1 VLGDRIAAGARRATD
16 GQDGGTGSPA
26 DADARTDTGSPA
38 DADALT
44 DTGGPA
50 DARTDTGSPADADA
64 RTGTGSPADADART
78 DTGDPIDA
86 IDARARELLDELT
99 LHEKLHLLSG
109 DAPPIGGLIG
119 LVRHYNE
126 EPYVAGAVPRLGI
139 GGIRF
144 SDGPR
149 GVVMGHATAF
159 PVPMARGASF
169 DPELEQRI
177 GDAIGIECR
186 ALGANL
192 FAGVC
197 VNLLRHPAW
206 GRAQETYG
214 EDSHVLG
221 EMGAALVRGVECHVM
236 ACVKHFAC
244 NSIEDN
250 RFRVDV
256 RIDEDD
262 LRDIYLPHFRRVVDE
277 GVAAV
282 MTAYNR
288 VNGSYCGHHRHLITE
303 ILKGEWGFDGLVMS
317 DFVLGVRSAD
327 AVNAG
332 LDLEMPFRLRF
343 RRLARLARS
352 GWVPPG
358 RIDDAALRI
367 LRQQLRFGRGNGRQ
381 DDRFREENAYGTDQ
395 VASVRHR
402 TLAREAAE
410 RSIVLLRNRV
420 LRRIDE
426 AERMGDGAGPT
437 DENPGGP
444 ANANGDAPAGGEWRR
459 VLPLDPGSVE
469 SLAVFGQLAALPVTG
484 DRGSSHVRAPS
495 VATVLDGLQAVGE
508 RHVIDVRY
516 QRGNDLS
523 AAGFTASRA
532 DAAVVVAG
540 YTHRDEGENVL
551 GHVPRAHG
559 RSGRGGDRKELTL
572 RPEDERLIRTV
583 AAANRRTIVVLI
595 GGSAIVTEAWREQA
609 GAILMAWYPGM
620 EGGHAVA
627 RVLFG
632 EVNPGGRLPCTWPRS
647 AEQLPPFDPG
657 ATTVRYGPLHGYR
670 LMQATERAPAF
681 PFGFGLSYATFKHGR
696 LTGRRTW
703 DGTITVTVPV
713 TNTGTCAGD
722 EVVQLYLDEALGSDP
737 RPLRALRG
745 FRRVTVA
752 PGATVNVTLVV
763 PPDAADRAQASNG
776 GVLVVHVGRSA
787 DPRDQRAIEV

>member
-1 VLGDRIAAGARRATD
+1 VLGDGTAAEARQTSDAGPGPPATVD
-16 GQDGGTGSPA
+16 V
-26 DADARTDTGSPA
+26 
-38 DADALT
+38 
-44 DTGGPA
+44 GPEA
-50 DARTDTGSPADADA
+50 
-64 RTGTGSPADADART
+64 TGTAD
-78 DTGDPIDA
+78 P

-99 LHEKLHLLSG
+99 LHEKLHMLSG
-109 DAPPIGGLIG
+109 DTPPVSGLIG

-159 PVPMARGASF
+159 PVPMARGATF
-169 DPELEQRI
+169 DTELERRV

-214 EDSHVLG
+214 EDSHLLG
-221 EMGAALVRGVECHVM
+221 EMGAALVRGVQRHVM

-244 NSIEDN
+244 NSIEDS

-262 LRDIYLPHFRRVVDE
+262 LRDIYLPHFRRVVDQ

-288 VNGSYCGHHRHLITE
+288 VNGTHCGHHHHLITE
-303 ILKGEWGFDGLVMS
+303 VLKGEWGFDGFVMS
-317 DFVLGVRSAD
+317 DFVFGVRSAD

-352 GWVPPG
+352 GWVPPE

-367 LRQQLRFGRGNGRQ
+367 LRQQLRFEGKDGT
-381 DDRFREENAYGTDQ
+381 YGTEH
-395 VASVRHR
+395 VASVKHR
-402 TLAREAAE
+402 MLAREVAE

-420 LRRIDE
+420 LGRIDE
-426 AERMGDGAGPT
+426 AEDMGDGAGPT
-437 DENPGGP
+437 DEDIPGAAG
-444 ANANGDAPAGGEWRR
+444 ATNGDAPAGGEWRR
-459 VLPLDPGSVE
+459 VLPLDPASVE
-469 SLAVFGQLAALPVTG
+469 SLAVFGRLAALAVTG

-495 VATVLDGLQAVGE
+495 VATVLEGLQVVGE

-516 QRGNDLS
+516 QRGEDLG
-523 AAGFTASRA
+523 AAGFSASRA

-551 GHVPRAHG
+551 R
-559 RSGRGGDRKELTL
+559 RGGDRKQLTL
-572 RPEDERLIRTV
+572 RPEDEQLIRTV

-595 GGSAIVTEAWREQA
+595 GGSAIVTDAWREQV

-632 EVNPGGRLPCTWPRS
+632 EVNPGGRLPSTWPRS
-647 AEQLPPFDPG
+647 AEQLLPFDPS
-657 ATTVRYGPLHGYR
+657 AASVRYGPLHGYR
-670 LMQATERAPAF
+670 LMQATERSPAF
-681 PFGFGLSYATFKHGR
+681 PFGFGLSYTTFAHGR

-703 DGTITVTVPV
+703 DGSITVTVPV
-713 TNTGTCAGD
+713 TNTGTHVGD
-722 EVVQLYLDEALGSDP
+722 EVVQLYLDEPLGSDP

-745 FRRVTVA
+745 FRRVTVP
-752 PGATVNVTLVV
+752 PGTTVNITLPV
-763 PPDAADRAQASNG
+763 PPDAADRAQAANG
-776 GVLVVHVGRSA
+776 GVLVAHVGRSA
-787 DPRDQRAIEV
+787 DPRDQRAVEL

>member
-1 VLGDRIAAGARRATD
+1 VPGDGIATGARRTD
-16 GQDGGTGSPA
+16 DRADDRADAAADIPA
-26 DADARTDTGSPA
+26 DAYR
-38 DADALT
+38 
-44 DTGGPA
+44 
-50 DARTDTGSPADADA
+50 
-64 RTGTGSPADADART
+64 
-78 DTGDPIDA
+78 

-109 DAPPIGGLIG
+109 DTPPFSGLIG
-119 LVRHYNE
+119 LIRHYNE

-149 GVVMGHATAF
+149 GVVVGNATAF

-169 DPELEQRI
+169 DTDLEQRI
-177 GDAIGIECR
+177 GNAIGVECR

-214 EDSHVLG
+214 EDSHLLG
-221 EMGAALVRGVECHVM
+221 EMGAALVRGVQRHVM

-244 NSIEDN
+244 NSIEDS

-256 RIDEDD
+256 RVDDDD

-288 VNGSYCGHHRHLITE
+288 INGSYCGHHHHLITE
-303 ILKGEWGFDGLVMS
+303 VLKGEWGFDGFVMS

-343 RRLARLARS
+343 RRLARLTRS
-352 GWVPPG
+352 GWVPPE
-358 RIDDAALRI
+358 RVDDAALRI
-367 LRQQLRFGRGNGRQ
+367 LRQQLRFG
-381 DDRFREENAYGTDQ
+381 DDEDRYTLEH
-395 VASVRHR
+395 VASAEHR
-402 TLAREAAE
+402 ALAREVAE

-420 LRRIDE
+420 LGRIDE
-426 AERMGDGAGPT
+426 AEDMGSGAGPT
-437 DENPGGP
+437 DEDPGGP
-444 ANANGDAPAGGEWRR
+444 ATATNGDTPAGGEWRR
-459 VLPLDPGSVE
+459 VLPLDPDSVE
-469 SLAVFGQLAALPVTG
+469 SLAVFGRLAALPVTG

-495 VATVLDGLQAVGE
+495 VATLLDGLHAVGE

-516 QRGNDLS
+516 QRGEDLGT
-523 AAGFTASRA
+523 AGFAASRV
-532 DAAVVVAG
+532 DAAVVIVG

-551 GHVPRAHG
+551 R
-559 RSGRGGDRKELTL
+559 RGGDRKQLTL
-572 RPEDERLIRTV
+572 RPEDERLIRSV
-583 AAANRRTIVVLI
+583 AATNRRTIVVLI
-595 GGSAIVTEAWREQA
+595 GGSAIVTDAWREQV
-609 GAILMAWYPGM
+609 GAVLMAWYPGM

-632 EVNPGGRLPCTWPRS
+632 EVNPGGRLPSTWPRS

-657 ATTVRYGPLHGYR
+657 ATSVRYGALHGYR
-670 LMQATERAPAF
+670 LMQATERSPAF
-681 PFGFGLSYATFKHGR
+681 PFGFGLSYTTFEHGR
-696 LTGRRTW
+696 LTGRRSW

-713 TNTGTCAGD
+713 TNTGTRVGD
-722 EVVQLYLDEALGSDP
+722 DVVQMYLDEPLGSDP

-752 PGATVNVTLVV
+752 PGATINVTLAV
-763 PPDAADRAQASNG
+763 PPDAADRAQAANG
-776 GVLVVHVGRSA
+776 GALVVHIGRSA
-787 DPRDQRAIEV
+787 DPRDQRAIEI

>member
-1 VLGDRIAAGARRATD
+1 VLGDGIAAGAHRT
-16 GQDGGTGSPA
+16 
-26 DADARTDTGSPA
+26 ADARSGGAPGGTADPRPARA
-38 DADALT
+38 DAA
-44 DTGGPA
+44 
-50 DARTDTGSPADADA
+50 
-64 RTGTGSPADADART
+64 
-78 DTGDPIDA
+78 DPIDSV
-86 IDARARELLDELT
+86 DARARELLDELT

-109 DAPPIGGLIG
+109 DAPPVSGLIG

-169 DPELEQRI
+169 DTELEQRV
-177 GDAIGIECR
+177 GDAVGIECR

-192 FAGVC
+192 YAGVC

-214 EDSHVLG
+214 EDSHLLG
-221 EMGAALVRGVECHVM
+221 EMGAALVSGVQRHVM

-244 NSIEDN
+244 NSIEDS

-256 RIDEDD
+256 RIDDDD

-288 VNGSYCGHHRHLITE
+288 VNGTHCGHHHHLITE
-303 ILKGEWGFDGLVMS
+303 VLKGDWGFDGFVMS
-317 DFVLGVRSAD
+317 DFVFGVRSAD

-367 LRQQLRFGRGNGRQ
+367 LRQQLRFGGLDGT
-381 DDRFREENAYGTDQ
+381 YGPEH

-402 TLAREAAE
+402 MLAREVAE
-410 RSIVLLRNRV
+410 RSIVLLRNRA
-420 LRRIDE
+420 LGRIDQ
-426 AERMGDGAGPT
+426 AEDLGDGAGPP
-437 DENPGGP
+437 DDDRGP
-444 ANANGDAPAGGEWRR
+444 ATANATNGDAPAGGEWRR
-459 VLPLDPGSVE
+459 VLPLDPQSVE
-469 SLAVFGQLAALPVTG
+469 SLAVFGRLAALAVTG

-495 VATVLDGLQAVGE
+495 VATVLDGLHAVGE

-516 QRGNDLS
+516 QPGGDLG

-540 YTHRDEGENVL
+540 YTHRDEGEKVL
-551 GHVPRAHG
+551 R
-559 RSGRGGDRKELTL
+559 RGGDRKQLTL
-572 RPEDERLIRTV
+572 HPEDERLIRTV
-583 AAANRRTIVVLI
+583 GAANRRTIVVLV
-595 GGSAIVTEAWREQA
+595 GGSAIVTDAWREQV

-632 EVNPGGRLPCTWPRS
+632 DVNPGGRLPCTWPRS

-657 ATTVRYGPLHGYR
+657 ATSVRYGPLHGYR
-670 LMQATERAPAF
+670 LMQATERSPAF
-681 PFGFGLSYATFKHGR
+681 PFGFGLSYTTFAHGR
-696 LTGRRTW
+696 PTGRRSW
-703 DGTITVTVPV
+703 DGTIAVTVPV
-713 TNTGTCAGD
+713 TNTGTRSGD
-722 EVVQLYLDEALGSDP
+722 EVVQLYLDEPLGSDP
-737 RPLRALRG
+737 RPFRALRG
-745 FRRVTVA
+745 FRRVTVP
-752 PGATVNVTLVV
+752 PGATVNVALPV
-763 PPDAADRAQASNG
+763 PPDAADRAQAANDG
-776 GVLVVHVGRSA
+776 MLVVHVGRSA
-787 DPRDQRAIEV
+787 DPRDQRAVEI

>member
-1 VLGDRIAAGARRATD
+1 VLGDGIAAGTRRT
-16 GQDGGTGSPA
+16 
-26 DADARTDTGSPA
+26 ADARADGAATGPAETDTT
-38 DADALT
+38 DADV
-44 DTGGPA
+44 
-50 DARTDTGSPADADA
+50 S
-64 RTGTGSPADADART
+64 
-78 DTGDPIDA
+78 DPIDT
-86 IDARARELLDELT
+86 RARELLDELT

-109 DAPPIGGLIG
+109 DAPPVRGLIG

-139 GGIRF
+139 VGIRF

-169 DPELEQRI
+169 DTELEQRV
-177 GDAIGIECR
+177 GDAIGVECR

-214 EDSHVLG
+214 EDSHLLG
-221 EMGAALVRGVECHVM
+221 EMGAAMVRGVQRHVM

-244 NSIEDN
+244 NSIEDS

-256 RIDEDD
+256 RVDEDD
-262 LRDIYLPHFRRVVDE
+262 LRDIYLPHFKRVIDE

-288 VNGSYCGHHRHLITE
+288 VNGTYCGHHHQLITE
-303 ILKGEWGFDGLVMS
+303 VLKGDWGFDGFVMS

-332 LDLEMPFRLRF
+332 LDLEMPFCLRF

-358 RIDDAALRI
+358 RIDDGALRI
-367 LRQQLRFGRGNGRQ
+367 LRQQLRFTDKEGT
-381 DDRFREENAYGTDQ
+381 YGVER

-402 TLAREAAE
+402 VLAREVAE
-410 RSIVLLRNRV
+410 RSIVLLRNRA
-420 LRRIDE
+420 LGRIDE
-426 AERMGDGAGPT
+426 AEDMGDGAGPT
-437 DENPGGP
+437 DEETAGP
-444 ANANGDAPAGGEWRR
+444 AGATNGDAPAGGEWRR

-469 SLAVFGQLAALPVTG
+469 SLAVFGRLASLPATG

-495 VATVLDGLQAVGE
+495 VATVLDGLHAVGE
-508 RHVIDVRY
+508 RHVIDIRY
-516 QRGNDLS
+516 QRSEDLS
-523 AAGFTASRA
+523 AAGFSASRA

-551 GHVPRAHG
+551 R
-559 RSGRGGDRKELTL
+559 RGGDRKELTL
-572 RPEDERLIRTV
+572 RPQDERLIRTV
-583 AAANRRTIVVLI
+583 AAANRRTIVVLT
-595 GGSAIVTEAWREQA
+595 GGSAIVTDAWRDQV
-609 GAILMAWYPGM
+609 GAIVMAWYPGM
-620 EGGHAVA
+620 EGGHAVV

-657 ATTVRYGPLHGYR
+657 ASTVRYGPLHGYR
-670 LMQATERAPAF
+670 LMQATERSPAF
-681 PFGFGLSYATFKHGR
+681 PFGFGLSYTTFRHGR
-696 LTGRRTW
+696 LTGRRSW

-722 EVVQLYLDEALGSDP
+722 EVVQLYLDEPLGSDP

-752 PGATVNVTLVV
+752 PGATINVTLPV
-763 PPDAADRAQASNG
+763 PPDAAERAQAANG

-787 DPRDQRAIEV
+787 DTRDQRAVEI

>member
-1 VLGDRIAAGARRATD
+1 
-16 GQDGGTGSPA
+16 
-26 DADARTDTGSPA
+26 
-38 DADALT
+38 
-44 DTGGPA
+44 
-50 DARTDTGSPADADA
+50 
-64 RTGTGSPADADART
+64 
-78 DTGDPIDA
+78 
-86 IDARARELLDELT
+86 
-99 LHEKLHLLSG
+99 
-109 DAPPIGGLIG
+109 
-119 LVRHYNE
+119 
-126 EPYVAGAVPRLGI
+126 
-139 GGIRF
+139 
-144 SDGPR
+144 
-149 GVVMGHATAF
+149 MGHATAF

-169 DPELEQRI
+169 DPDLEQRV

-214 EDSHVLG
+214 EDSHLLG
-221 EMGAALVRGVECHVM
+221 EMGAAMVRGVQRHVM

-244 NSIEDN
+244 NSIEDS

-256 RIDEDD
+256 RVDEDD
-262 LRDIYLPHFRRVVDE
+262 LRDIYPPHFRRLVDE

-282 MTAYNR
+282 MTGYNR
-288 VNGSYCGHHRHLITE
+288 VNGTYCGHHHHLITE
-303 ILKGEWGFDGLVMS
+303 VLKGDWGFDGFVMS

-352 GWVPPG
+352 GWVPPE

-367 LRQQLRFGRGNGRQ
+367 LRQQLRFGAE
-381 DDRFREENAYGTDQ
+381 DEDRYPLEH
-395 VASVRHR
+395 VASAEHR
-402 TLAREAAE
+402 ALAREVAE

-420 LRRIDE
+420 LGRIDE
-426 AERMGDGAGPT
+426 AEDMGSGAGPT
-437 DENPGGP
+437 DEDTGGP
-444 ANANGDAPAGGEWRR
+444 ATNGDSPTGGEWRR
-459 VLPLDPGSVE
+459 VLPLDADSVE
-469 SLAVFGQLAALPVTG
+469 SLGVFGRLAALPATG
-484 DRGSSHVRAPS
+484 DRGSSNVRAPS
-495 VATVLDGLQAVGE
+495 VATLLDGLHVVGE

-516 QRGNDLS
+516 QPGDDLG
-523 AAGFTASRA
+523 AAGFAASRV

-551 GHVPRAHG
+551 R
-559 RSGRGGDRKELTL
+559 RGGDRKQLTL

-595 GGSAIVTEAWREQA
+595 GGSAIVTDAWREQV
-609 GAILMAWYPGM
+609 GAIIVAWYPGM

-632 EVNPGGRLPCTWPRS
+632 DVNPGGRLPCTWPRS

-657 ATTVRYGPLHGYR
+657 AGSACYGPLHGYR
-670 LMQATERAPAF
+670 LMQATERSPAF
-681 PFGFGLSYATFKHGR
+681 PFGFGLSYTTFEHGR
-696 LTGRRTW
+696 LVGRRTW
-703 DGTITVTVPV
+703 DGTIAVTVPV
-713 TNTGTCAGD
+713 TNTGTWVGD
-722 EVVQLYLDEALGSDP
+722 EVVQLYLDERLGSDP

-752 PGATVNVTLVV
+752 PGATINVTLPV
-763 PPDAADRAQASNG
+763 PPDAAVRAQATNG
-776 GVLVVHVGRSA
+776 GALVVHVGRSA
-787 DPRDQRAIEV
+787 DPRDQRSVEI

>member
-1 VLGDRIAAGARRATD
+1 MLGDRIAAGARRATD
-16 GQDGGTGSPA
+16 GHVDGSTGSPA
-26 DADARTDTGSPA
+26 DGAANAAGAATAAG
-38 DADALT
+38 
-44 DTGGPA
+44 
-50 DARTDTGSPADADA
+50 
-64 RTGTGSPADADART
+64 
-78 DTGDPIDA
+78 GDPLSDPSDA
-86 IDARARELLDELT
+86 SDSGDPIDARARELLDELT

-109 DAPPIGGLIG
+109 DAPPISGLIG

-139 GGIRF
+139 AGIRF

-214 EDSHVLG
+214 EDSHLLG
-221 EMGAALVRGVECHVM
+221 EMGAALVRGVQRHVM

-256 RIDEDD
+256 RIDDDD
-262 LRDIYLPHFRRVVDE
+262 LRDIYLPHFRRVVDQ

-303 ILKGEWGFDGLVMS
+303 VLKGDWGFDGFVMS

-327 AVNAG
+327 ALNAG
-332 LDLEMPFRLRF
+332 LDIEMPFRLRF

-352 GWVPPG
+352 GWVPPD

-367 LRQQLRFGRGNGRQ
+367 LRQQLRFDRGNGRQ
-381 DDRFREENAYGTDQ
+381 DDRSRDENACAAEH
-395 VASVRHR
+395 VASVKHR

-420 LRRIDE
+420 LGRIDE
-426 AERMGDGAGPT
+426 AEDMGDGAGPT
-437 DENPGGP
+437 EETDGGP
-444 ANANGDAPAGGEWRR
+444 ATANGDAPAGGEWRR

-469 SLAVFGQLAALPVTG
+469 SLAVFGGLAAQPVTG

-495 VATVLDGLQAVGE
+495 VATVLDGLRAVGD

-516 QRGNDLS
+516 QRGDDLS

-551 GHVPRAHG
+551 G
-559 RSGRGGDRKELTL
+559 RGGDRKELTL
-572 RPEDERLIRTV
+572 RPQDERLIRTV

-595 GGSAIVTEAWREQA
+595 GGSAIVTDAWREQA

-657 ATTVRYGPLHGYR
+657 ATSVRYGPLHGYR

-681 PFGFGLSYATFKHGR
+681 PFGFGLSYTTFGHGR
-696 LTGRRTW
+696 PTGRRTW
-703 DGTITVTVPV
+703 DGTIAVTVPV

-737 RPLRALRG
+737 RPLRTLRG

-763 PPDAADRAQASNG
+763 PPEGADRAQAANG

-787 DPRDQRAIEV
+787 DPRDQRSIEV

>member
-1 VLGDRIAAGARRATD
+1 MPGDGIAAGAPRTGAPDPATE
-16 GQDGGTGSPA
+16 SPA
-26 DADARTDTGSPA
+26 DAAHA
-38 DADALT
+38 A
-44 DTGGPA
+44 
-50 DARTDTGSPADADA
+50 
-64 RTGTGSPADADART
+64 
-78 DTGDPIDA
+78 DPIDA
-86 IDARARELLDELT
+86 RTRELLDELT

-109 DAPPIGGLIG
+109 DTPPVSGLIG

-169 DPELEQRI
+169 DTQLEQRI
-177 GDAIGIECR
+177 GDAIGVECR

-214 EDSHVLG
+214 EDSHLLG
-221 EMGAALVRGVECHVM
+221 EMGAALVRGVQRHVM

-244 NSIEDN
+244 NSIEDI

-256 RIDEDD
+256 RVDEDD

-288 VNGSYCGHHRHLITE
+288 VNGSHCGHHHHLITE
-303 ILKGEWGFDGLVMS
+303 ILKGEWGFDGFVMS

-352 GWVPPG
+352 GWVPPD
-358 RIDDAALRI
+358 RIDDAAFRI
-367 LRQQLRFGRGNGRQ
+367 LRQQLRFGEPEHG
-381 DDRFREENAYGTDQ
+381 YGPEH
-395 VASVRHR
+395 VAGVSHR
-402 TLAREAAE
+402 TLAREVAE

-420 LRRIDE
+420 LGRIDE
-426 AERMGDGAGPT
+426 PEDMGDGAGPT
-437 DENPGGP
+437 DDDNGGP
-444 ANANGDAPAGGEWRR
+444 AGATNGDAPAGGEWRR

-469 SLAVFGQLAALPVTG
+469 SLAVFGPLAALPVTG

-495 VATVLDGLQAVGE
+495 VATVLDGLLTVGE
-508 RHVIDVRY
+508 RYVIDVRH
-516 QRGNDLS
+516 QRGEDLG

-540 YTHRDEGENVL
+540 YTHRDEGEKVL
-551 GHVPRAHG
+551 R
-559 RSGRGGDRKELTL
+559 RGGDRRQLTL

-595 GGSAIVTEAWREQA
+595 GGGAIVTDAWREQV

-632 EVNPGGRLPCTWPRS
+632 EVNPGARLPCTWPRS
-647 AEQLPPFDPG
+647 AEQLPPFGPARAAGG
-657 ATTVRYGPLHGYR
+657 AGSSFATSVRYGPLHGYR
-670 LMQATERAPAF
+670 LMQATERSPAF
-681 PFGFGLSYATFKHGR
+681 PFGFGLSYTTFEHGR
-696 LTGRRTW
+696 LTGRRSW

-713 TNTGTCAGD
+713 TNTGTRVGD
-722 EVVQLYLDEALGSDP
+722 EVVQLYLDEPLGSDP

-745 FRRVTVA
+745 FSRVTVA
-752 PGATVNVTLVV
+752 PGATVNVTLPV
-763 PPDAADRAQASNG
+763 PPDAADRAQSANAG
-776 GVLVVHVGRSA
+776 TLVVHVGRSA
-787 DPRDQRAIEV
+787 DPRDQRAIEI

>member
-1 VLGDRIAAGARRATD
+1 VLGDGTAAETQQTSGARPGRHDTVDTADAGPDAAGT
-16 GQDGGTGSPA
+16 A
-26 DADARTDTGSPA
+26 DPV
-38 DADALT
+38 
-44 DTGGPA
+44 
-50 DARTDTGSPADADA
+50 
-64 RTGTGSPADADART
+64 
-78 DTGDPIDA
+78 
-86 IDARARELLDELT
+86 DARARELLDELT

-109 DAPPIGGLIG
+109 DTPPISGLIG
-119 LVRHYNE
+119 LIRHYNE

-159 PVPMARGASF
+159 PVPIARGATF
-169 DPELEQRI
+169 DTELERRV
-177 GDAIGIECR
+177 GDVIGIECR

-214 EDSHVLG
+214 EDSHLLG
-221 EMGAALVRGVECHVM
+221 EMGAALVRGVQRHVM

-244 NSIEDN
+244 NSIEDS

-262 LRDIYLPHFRRVVDE
+262 LRDMYLPHFRRVVDE

-288 VNGSYCGHHRHLITE
+288 VNGTHCGHHHHLITE
-303 ILKGEWGFDGLVMS
+303 VLKGDWGFDGFVMS
-317 DFVLGVRSAD
+317 DFVFGVRSAD

-343 RRLARLARS
+343 RRLPRLARS
-352 GWVPPG
+352 GWVPPE

-367 LRQQLRFGRGNGRQ
+367 LRQQLRFDGKDGT
-381 DDRFREENAYGTDQ
+381 YGIEH
-395 VASVRHR
+395 VASIKHR
-402 TLAREAAE
+402 MLAREVAE

-420 LRRIDE
+420 LGRIGE
-426 AERMGDGAGPT
+426 AEAMGDGAGPT
-437 DENPGGP
+437 DEDNPGS
-444 ANANGDAPAGGEWRR
+444 AAASNGDAPTGGEWRR
-459 VLPLDPGSVE
+459 VLPLDPTSVE
-469 SLAVFGQLAALPVTG
+469 SLAVFGRLASLPVTG

-508 RHVIDVRY
+508 RHVIDVRH
-516 QRGNDLS
+516 QRGEDLG
-523 AAGFTASRA
+523 AAGFSASRA

-551 GHVPRAHG
+551 R
-559 RSGRGGDRKELTL
+559 RGGDRKQLTL
-572 RPEDERLIRTV
+572 RPEDERLIQTV

-595 GGSAIVTEAWREQA
+595 GGSAIVTDAWREQV
-609 GAILMAWYPGM
+609 GAIVMAWYPGM

-632 EVNPGGRLPCTWPRS
+632 DVNPGGRLPSTWPRS
-647 AEQLPPFDPG
+647 AEQLPPFDPARAAGG
-657 ATTVRYGPLHGYR
+657 AGNSFAASVRYGPLHGYR
-670 LMQATERAPAF
+670 LMQATERSPAF
-681 PFGFGLSYATFKHGR
+681 PFGFGLSYTTFAHGR
-696 LTGRRTW
+696 LIGRRTW
-703 DGTITVTVPV
+703 DGSITVTVPV
-713 TNTGTCAGD
+713 TNTGTRTGD
-722 EVVQLYLDEALGSDP
+722 EVVQLYLDEPLGSDP
-737 RPLRALRG
+737 RPLRTLRG
-745 FRRVTVA
+745 FHRVTVP
-752 PGATVNVTLVV
+752 PGATVNVTLRV
-763 PPDAADRAQASNG
+763 PPDAAHRAQAANG
-776 GVLVVHVGRSA
+776 GVLVAHVGRSA
-787 DPRDQRAIEV
+787 DPRDQRAIEL

>member
-1 VLGDRIAAGARRATD
+1 MLGDRTAAEARQTSGARPGPPDTADTGPDATD
-16 GQDGGTGSPA
+16 TAG
-26 DADARTDTGSPA
+26 TDTGP
-38 DADALT
+38 DA
-44 DTGGPA
+44 
-50 DARTDTGSPADADA
+50 
-64 RTGTGSPADADART
+64 TGTAD
-78 DTGDPIDA
+78 P

-109 DAPPIGGLIG
+109 DTPPVSGLIG

-126 EPYVAGAVPRLGI
+126 EPYVAGAIPRLGI

-159 PVPMARGASF
+159 PVPMARGATF
-169 DPELEQRI
+169 DIELERRV

-214 EDSHVLG
+214 EDSHLLG
-221 EMGAALVRGVECHVM
+221 EMGAALVRGVQRHVM

-244 NSIEDN
+244 NSIEDS

-262 LRDIYLPHFRRVVDE
+262 LRDIYLPHFHRVVDE

-288 VNGSYCGHHRHLITE
+288 VNGTHCGHNHHLITE
-303 ILKGEWGFDGLVMS
+303 VLKGEWGFDGFVMS
-317 DFVLGVRSAD
+317 DFVFGVRSAD

-352 GWVPPG
+352 GWVPPE
-358 RIDDAALRI
+358 RIDDAAVRI
-367 LRQQLRFGRGNGRQ
+367 LRQQLRFDGEDGT
-381 DDRFREENAYGTDQ
+381 YGTEH
-395 VASVRHR
+395 VASVKHR
-402 TLAREAAE
+402 MLAREVAE

-420 LRRIDE
+420 LGRIDE
-426 AERMGDGAGPT
+426 AEAMGDGAGPT
-437 DENPGGP
+437 DEDMPG
-444 ANANGDAPAGGEWRR
+444 NAGSTNGDAPAGGEWRR
-459 VLPLDPGSVE
+459 VLPLDPTSVE
-469 SLAVFGQLAALPVTG
+469 SLAVLGRLAALPVTG

-516 QRGNDLS
+516 HRGEDLG
-523 AAGFTASRA
+523 AAGFSASKA

-551 GHVPRAHG
+551 R
-559 RSGRGGDRKELTL
+559 RGGDRKQLTL
-572 RPEDERLIRTV
+572 RPEDEQLIRTV

-595 GGSAIVTEAWREQA
+595 GGSAIVTDAWREQV

-632 EVNPGGRLPCTWPRS
+632 DVMPGGRLPSTWPRS
-647 AEQLPPFDPG
+647 AEQLPPFDAG
-657 ATTVRYGPLHGYR
+657 ATSVRYGPLHGYR
-670 LMQATERAPAF
+670 LMQAAERSPAF
-681 PFGFGLSYATFKHGR
+681 PFGFGLSYTTFAHGR

-703 DGTITVTVPV
+703 DGSITVTVPV
-713 TNTGTCAGD
+713 TNTGTRAGD
-722 EVVQLYLDEALGSDP
+722 EVVQLYLDEPLGSDP
-737 RPLRALRG
+737 RPLRTLRA
-745 FRRVTVA
+745 FRRVAVP
-752 PGATVNVTLVV
+752 PGATVNVTLPV
-763 PPDAADRAQASNG
+763 PPDAADRAQAANDG
-776 GVLVVHVGRSA
+776 ALVAHVGRSA
-787 DPRDQRAIEV
+787 DPRDQRAVEL

>member
-1 VLGDRIAAGARRATD
+1 VVGDGIATGALRAADAGAD
-16 GQDGGTGSPA
+16 VPA
-26 DADARTDTGSPA
+26 APTDADR
-38 DADALT
+38 
-44 DTGGPA
+44 
-50 DARTDTGSPADADA
+50 
-64 RTGTGSPADADART
+64 
-78 DTGDPIDA
+78 

-109 DAPPIGGLIG
+109 DAPPVSGLIG

-126 EPYVAGAVPRLGI
+126 EPYVAGAVRRLGI
-139 GGIRF
+139 SGVRF

-149 GVVMGHATAF
+149 GVVMGQATAF

-169 DPELEQRI
+169 DPDLEQRV
-177 GDAIGIECR
+177 GDAMGVECR

-197 VNLLRHPAW
+197 INLLRHPAW

-214 EDSHVLG
+214 EDSHLLG
-221 EMGAALVRGVECHVM
+221 EMGAALVRGVQRHVM

-244 NSIEDN
+244 NSIEDS

-282 MTAYNR
+282 MTAFNR
-288 VNGSYCGHHRHLITE
+288 VNGIYCGHHHHLITDV
-303 ILKGEWGFDGLVMS
+303 LKGEWGFDGFVMS
-317 DFVLGVRSAD
+317 DFVLGVRSAG

-352 GWVPPG
+352 GWVPPE
-358 RIDDAALRI
+358 RVDDAALRI
-367 LRQQLRFGRGNGRQ
+367 LRQQLRFLRGNGRPG
-381 DDRFREENAYGTDQ
+381 DHSREENAYRPEH
-395 VASVRHR
+395 VASAEHR
-402 TLAREAAE
+402 ALAREVAE

-420 LRRIDE
+420 LGRIDE
-426 AERMGDGAGPT
+426 PEDMGSGAGPT
-437 DENPGGP
+437 DDDTNGP
-444 ANANGDAPAGGEWRR
+444 AATNGDAPAGGEWRR
-459 VLPLDPGSVE
+459 VLPLDPDSVE
-469 SLAVFGQLAALPVTG
+469 SMAVFGRLAARPATG

-495 VATVLDGLQAVGE
+495 VATLLDGLHAVGE

-516 QRGNDLS
+516 QPGDDLG
-523 AAGFTASRA
+523 AAGFAASRV

-551 GHVPRAHG
+551 R
-559 RSGRGGDRKELTL
+559 RGGDRKQLTL

-595 GGSAIVTEAWREQA
+595 GGSAIVSDAWREQV
-609 GAILMAWYPGM
+609 GAVLMAWYPGM
-620 EGGHAVA
+620 EGGHALA

-632 EVNPGGRLPCTWPRS
+632 DVNPGGRLPCTWPRS

-657 ATTVRYGPLHGYR
+657 ASRVHYGPLHGYR
-670 LMQATERAPAF
+670 LMQASERSPAF
-681 PFGFGLSYATFKHGR
+681 PFGFGLSYTTFEHGR
-696 LTGRRTW
+696 LASRRSW
-703 DGTITVTVPV
+703 DGTITVTVPI
-713 TNTGTCAGD
+713 TNTGTRVGD
-722 EVVQLYLDEALGSDP
+722 EVVQLYLDEPLGSDP

-745 FRRVTVA
+745 FRRVTVP
-752 PGATVNVTLVV
+752 PGVTVNVTLPV
-763 PPDAADRAQASNG
+763 PADAAKHARAANG
-776 GVLVVHVGRSA
+776 GVLVAHVGRSA
-787 DPRDQRAIEV
+787 DPRDQRSIEV

>member
-1 VLGDRIAAGARRATD
+1 MLGDGIAAEARRTAD
-16 GQDGGTGSPA
+16 ARPGDATGSP
-26 DADARTDTGSPA
+26 TDTRLGEAA
-38 DADALT
+38 DTRPGDAGEAAD
-44 DTGGPA
+44 P
-50 DARTDTGSPADADA
+50 
-64 RTGTGSPADADART
+64 
-78 DTGDPIDA
+78 

-109 DAPPIGGLIG
+109 DTPPVSGLIG

-139 GGIRF
+139 SGIRF

-169 DPELEQRI
+169 DTELEQRV
-177 GDAIGIECR
+177 GDAVGIECR

-214 EDSHVLG
+214 EDSYLLG
-221 EMGAALVRGVECHVM
+221 EMGAALVRGVQRHVM

-244 NSIEDN
+244 NSIEDS

-262 LRDIYLPHFRRVVDE
+262 LRDIYLPHFRRIVDE

-288 VNGSYCGHHRHLITE
+288 VNGRHCGHHHHLITE
-303 ILKGEWGFDGLVMS
+303 VLKGDWGFDGFVMS
-317 DFVLGVRSAD
+317 DFVFGVRSAD

-367 LRQQLRFGRGNGRQ
+367 LRQQLRFGGKDG
-381 DDRFREENAYGTDQ
+381 AYGLEH
-395 VASVRHR
+395 VASVKHR
-402 TLAREAAE
+402 TLAREVAE

-420 LRRIDE
+420 LGRIDE
-426 AERMGDGAGPT
+426 AEDMGDGAGPT
-437 DENPGGP
+437 DEDTAGP
-444 ANANGDAPAGGEWRR
+444 ASANGDTPAGGEWRR

-469 SLAVFGQLAALPVTG
+469 SLAVFGRLAALPVTG

-495 VATVLDGLQAVGE
+495 VATVLDGLHAVGE
-508 RHVIDVRY
+508 RHVIDVRH
-516 QRGNDLS
+516 QRGEDLG

-540 YTHRDEGENVL
+540 YTHHDEGENVL
-551 GHVPRAHG
+551 R
-559 RSGRGGDRKELTL
+559 RGGDRKQLTL

-595 GGSAIVTEAWREQA
+595 GGSAIVTDAWREQV

-632 EVNPGGRLPCTWPRS
+632 DVNPGGRLPCTWPRS

-657 ATTVRYGPLHGYR
+657 ATSVRYGPLHGYR
-670 LMQATERAPAF
+670 LMQATERSPAF
-681 PFGFGLSYATFKHGR
+681 PFGFGLSYTTFAHGR

-713 TNTGTCAGD
+713 TNTGTRAGD
-722 EVVQLYLDEALGSDP
+722 DVVQLYLDEPLGSDP

-745 FRRVTVA
+745 FRRVAVA
-752 PGATVNVTLVV
+752 PATTVNVTLPV
-763 PPDAADRAQASNG
+763 PPDAADRAQAANG
-776 GVLVVHVGRSA
+776 GVLVVHVGHSA
-787 DPRDQRAIEV
+787 DPRDQRAIEI

>member
-1 VLGDRIAAGARRATD
+1 MPGDGIATGARRTAD
-16 GQDGGTGSPA
+16 DRADDRADAAADIPA
-26 DADARTDTGSPA
+26 DADR
-38 DADALT
+38 
-44 DTGGPA
+44 
-50 DARTDTGSPADADA
+50 
-64 RTGTGSPADADART
+64 
-78 DTGDPIDA
+78 
-86 IDARARELLDELT
+86 IDARARQLLDELT

-109 DAPPIGGLIG
+109 DTPPVSGLIG
-119 LVRHYNE
+119 LIRHNNE
-126 EPYVAGAVPRLGI
+126 EPYVAGALPRLGI

-149 GVVMGHATAF
+149 GVVVGHATAF

-169 DPELEQRI
+169 DTDLEQRI
-177 GDAIGIECR
+177 GDAIGVECR

-214 EDSHVLG
+214 EDSHLLG
-221 EMGAALVRGVECHVM
+221 EMGAALVRGVQRHVM

-244 NSIEDN
+244 NSIEDS

-256 RIDEDD
+256 RVDDDD

-288 VNGSYCGHHRHLITE
+288 INGSYCGHHHHLITE
-303 ILKGEWGFDGLVMS
+303 VLKGEWCFDGFVMS

-352 GWVPPG
+352 GWVPPE
-358 RIDDAALRI
+358 RVDDAALRI
-367 LRQQLRFGRGNGRQ
+367 LRQQLRFG
-381 DDRFREENAYGTDQ
+381 DDEDRYTLEH
-395 VASVRHR
+395 VASAEHR
-402 TLAREAAE
+402 ALAQEVAE

-420 LRRIDE
+420 LGRIDE
-426 AERMGDGAGPT
+426 AEDMGSGAGPT
-437 DENPGGP
+437 DEDPGGP
-444 ANANGDAPAGGEWRR
+444 ATATNGDAPAGGEWRR
-459 VLPLDPGSVE
+459 VLPLDPDSVE
-469 SLAVFGQLAALPVTG
+469 SLAVFGRLAALPVTG

-495 VATVLDGLQAVGE
+495 VATLLDGLHAVGE

-516 QRGNDLS
+516 QRGEDLGT
-523 AAGFTASRA
+523 AGFAASRV
-532 DAAVVVAG
+532 DAAVVVVG
-540 YTHRDEGENVL
+540 YTHRNEGENVM
-551 GHVPRAHG
+551 R
-559 RSGRGGDRKELTL
+559 RGGDRKRLTL

-583 AAANRRTIVVLI
+583 AAANRRAIVVLI
-595 GGSAIVTEAWREQA
+595 GGSAIVTDAWREQV

-632 EVNPGGRLPCTWPRS
+632 DVNPGGRLPCTWPRS

-657 ATTVRYGPLHGYR
+657 ATSVRYGALHGYR
-670 LMQATERAPAF
+670 LMQATERSPAF
-681 PFGFGLSYATFKHGR
+681 PFGFGLSYTTFEHGR
-696 LTGRRTW
+696 LTGRQSW

-713 TNTGTCAGD
+713 TNTGTRVGD
-722 EVVQLYLDEALGSDP
+722 EVVQMYLDEPLGSDP
-737 RPLRALRG
+737 RPLRALRA

-752 PGATVNVTLVV
+752 PGATINVTLAV
-763 PPDAADRAQASNG
+763 PPGAAERAQAANG
-776 GVLVVHVGRSA
+776 GALVVHIGRSA
-787 DPRDQRAIEV
+787 DPRDQRAIEI

>member
-1 VLGDRIAAGARRATD
+1 VVGDGIATGALRAADAGAD
-16 GQDGGTGSPA
+16 VPA
-26 DADARTDTGSPA
+26 APTDADR
-38 DADALT
+38 
-44 DTGGPA
+44 
-50 DARTDTGSPADADA
+50 
-64 RTGTGSPADADART
+64 
-78 DTGDPIDA
+78 

-109 DAPPIGGLIG
+109 DAPPVSGLIG

-126 EPYVAGAVPRLGI
+126 EPYVAGAVRRLGI
-139 GGIRF
+139 SGVRF

-149 GVVMGHATAF
+149 GVVMGQATAF

-169 DPELEQRI
+169 DPDLEQRV
-177 GDAIGIECR
+177 GDAMGVECR

-197 VNLLRHPAW
+197 INLLRHPAW

-214 EDSHVLG
+214 EDSHLLG
-221 EMGAALVRGVECHVM
+221 EMGAALVRGVQRHVM

-244 NSIEDN
+244 NSIEDS

-288 VNGSYCGHHRHLITE
+288 VNGTYCGHHHHLITDV
-303 ILKGEWGFDGLVMS
+303 LKGEWGFDGFVMS
-317 DFVLGVRSAD
+317 DFVLGVRSAG

-352 GWVPPG
+352 GWVPPE
-358 RIDDAALRI
+358 RVDDAALRI
-367 LRQQLRFGRGNGRQ
+367 LRQQLRFLRGNGRPG
-381 DDRFREENAYGTDQ
+381 DHSREENTYQ
-395 VASVRHR
+395 PEHVASAEHR
-402 TLAREAAE
+402 ALAREVAE

-420 LRRIDE
+420 LGRIDE
-426 AERMGDGAGPT
+426 PEDMGSGAGPT
-437 DENPGGP
+437 DDDTNGP
-444 ANANGDAPAGGEWRR
+444 AATNGDAPAGGEWRR
-459 VLPLDPGSVE
+459 VLPLDPDSVE
-469 SLAVFGQLAALPVTG
+469 SMAVFGRLAARPATG

-495 VATVLDGLQAVGE
+495 VATLLDGLHAVGE

-516 QRGNDLS
+516 QPGDDLG
-523 AAGFTASRA
+523 AAGFAASRV

-551 GHVPRAHG
+551 R
-559 RSGRGGDRKELTL
+559 RGGDRKQLTL

-595 GGSAIVTEAWREQA
+595 GGSAIVSDAWREQV
-609 GAILMAWYPGM
+609 GAVLMAWYPGM
-620 EGGHAVA
+620 EGGHALA

-632 EVNPGGRLPCTWPRS
+632 DVNPGGRLPCTWPRS

-657 ATTVRYGPLHGYR
+657 ASRVHYGPLHGYR
-670 LMQATERAPAF
+670 LMQASERSPAF
-681 PFGFGLSYATFKHGR
+681 PFGFGLSYTTFEHGR
-696 LTGRRTW
+696 LASRRSW
-703 DGTITVTVPV
+703 DGTITVTVPI
-713 TNTGTCAGD
+713 TNTGTRVGD
-722 EVVQLYLDEALGSDP
+722 EVVQLYLDEPLGSDP

-745 FRRVTVA
+745 FRRVTVP
-752 PGATVNVTLVV
+752 PGVTVNVTLPV
-763 PPDAADRAQASNG
+763 PADAAKHARAANG
-776 GVLVVHVGRSA
+776 GVLVAHVGRSA
-787 DPRDQRAIEV
+787 DPRDQRSIEV

>member
-1 VLGDRIAAGARRATD
+1 VLGDGTAAAAHRTSGARPGGTADSLTDARPGATSPTGAADTAADTAADAADTAAGA
-16 GQDGGTGSPA
+16 
-26 DADARTDTGSPA
+26 
-38 DADALT
+38 
-44 DTGGPA
+44 
-50 DARTDTGSPADADA
+50 
-64 RTGTGSPADADART
+64 
-78 DTGDPIDA
+78 GDP

-109 DAPPIGGLIG
+109 DTPPVSGLIG

-149 GVVMGHATAF
+149 GVVMGHATDF
-159 PVPMARGASF
+159 PVPMARGATF
-169 DPELEQRI
+169 DTELEQRV

-214 EDSHVLG
+214 EDSHLLG
-221 EMGAALVRGVECHVM
+221 EMGAALVRGVQRHVM

-244 NSIEDN
+244 NSIEDS

-256 RIDEDD
+256 RIDEKD

-288 VNGSYCGHHRHLITE
+288 VNGTHCGHDHHLISDV
-303 ILKGEWGFDGLVMS
+303 LKDDWGFDGFVMS
-317 DFVLGVRSAD
+317 DFVFGVRSAD

-367 LRQQLRFGRGNGRQ
+367 LRQQLRFDGK
-381 DDRFREENAYGTDQ
+381 EGTYSPEH
-395 VASVRHR
+395 VAGVKHR
-402 TLAREAAE
+402 MLAREVAE

-420 LRRIDE
+420 LGRIDE
-426 AERMGDGAGPT
+426 AEDMGDGAGPT
-437 DENPGGP
+437 DEDTPGTAG
-444 ANANGDAPAGGEWRR
+444 ASNGDAPAGREWRR

-469 SLAVFGQLAALPVTG
+469 SLAVFGRLAALPVTG

-495 VATVLDGLQAVGE
+495 VATVLDGLRAVGE

-516 QRGNDLS
+516 QRGEDQG
-523 AAGFTASRA
+523 AAGFSASRA

-551 GHVPRAHG
+551 R
-559 RSGRGGDRKELTL
+559 RGGDRKQLTL
-572 RPEDERLIRTV
+572 RPEDERLVRTV
-583 AAANRRTIVVLI
+583 AAANRRTIVVMI
-595 GGSAIVTEAWREQA
+595 GGSAIVTDSWRDQV
-609 GAILMAWYPGM
+609 GAIVMAWYPGM

-632 EVNPGGRLPCTWPRS
+632 DVNPGGRLPCTWPRS

-657 ATTVRYGPLHGYR
+657 ATSVRYGPLHGYR
-670 LMQATERAPAF
+670 LMQATERSPAF
-681 PFGFGLSYATFKHGR
+681 PFGFGLSYTTFAHGR
-696 LTGRRTW
+696 LTGRRAW
-703 DGTITVTVPV
+703 DGGISVTVPV
-713 TNTGTCAGD
+713 TNTGTRAGD
-722 EVVQLYLDEALGSDP
+722 EVVQLYLDEPLGSDP

-745 FRRVTVA
+745 FRRVTVP
-752 PGATVNVTLVV
+752 PGTTVNVTLPV
-763 PPDAADRAQASNG
+763 PPDAADRAQAANG
-776 GVLVVHVGRSA
+776 GVLVAHVGRSA
-787 DPRDQRAIEV
+787 DPRDQRALEL

>member
-1 VLGDRIAAGARRATD
+1 VPGDGIATGARRTAAD
-16 GQDGGTGSPA
+16 HAEGAADIPA
-26 DADARTDTGSPA
+26 DAGDAGDATDAA
-38 DADALT
+38 D
-44 DTGGPA
+44 
-50 DARTDTGSPADADA
+50 R
-64 RTGTGSPADADART
+64 
-78 DTGDPIDA
+78 IDA
-86 IDARARELLDELT
+86 WARELLDELT

-109 DAPPIGGLIG
+109 DTPPVSGLIG
-119 LVRHYNE
+119 LVRHYNK

-139 GGIRF
+139 DGIRF

-169 DPELEQRI
+169 DTDLEQRI
-177 GDAIGIECR
+177 GDAIGVECR
-186 ALGANL
+186 TLGANL

-214 EDSHVLG
+214 EDPHLLG
-221 EMGAALVRGVECHVM
+221 EMGAALVRGVQRHVM

-244 NSIEDN
+244 NSIEDS
-250 RFRVDV
+250 RFRIDV
-256 RIDEDD
+256 RVDEDD

-288 VNGSYCGHHRHLITE
+288 VNGSHCGHHHHLITE
-303 ILKGEWGFDGLVMS
+303 VLKGEWGFDGFVMS

-352 GWVPPG
+352 GWVPPE

-367 LRQQLRFGRGNGRQ
+367 LRQQLRFGEKEGRYTP
-381 DDRFREENAYGTDQ
+381 EQ
-395 VASVRHR
+395 VAGAEHR
-402 TLAREAAE
+402 ALAREVAE

-420 LRRIDE
+420 LGRIDE
-426 AERMGDGAGPT
+426 AEDMGDGAGPT
-437 DENPGGP
+437 EEDTGGP
-444 ANANGDAPAGGEWRR
+444 ANASNGDAPTSSEWRR

-469 SLAVFGQLAALPVTG
+469 SLAVFGRLAALPATG

-495 VATVLDGLQAVGE
+495 VATLLDGLQAVGE

-516 QRGNDLS
+516 QGGEDLA
-523 AAGFTASRA
+523 AAGFAASRA
-532 DAAVVVAG
+532 DGAVVVAG

-551 GHVPRAHG
+551 RG
-559 RSGRGGDRKELTL
+559 GGDRKQLTL
-572 RPEDERLIRTV
+572 GPEDERLIRTV
-583 AAANRRTIVVLI
+583 AAGNRRTIVVLV
-595 GGSAIVTEAWREQA
+595 GGSAIVTDAWREQV

-632 EVNPGGRLPCTWPRS
+632 AVNPGGRLPCTWPRS
-647 AEQLPPFDPG
+647 AEQLPPFDPRAG
-657 ATTVRYGPLHGYR
+657 SVRYGPLHGYR
-670 LMQATERAPAF
+670 LMQASERSPAF
-681 PFGFGLSYATFKHGR
+681 PFGFGLSYTTFEHGR
-696 LTGRRTW
+696 LTGRRSW

-713 TNTGTCAGD
+713 TNTGTRVGD
-722 EVVQLYLDEALGSDP
+722 EVVQLYLDEPLGSDP
-737 RPLRALRG
+737 RPLRALRA
-745 FRRVTVA
+745 FRRVTVSPA
-752 PGATVNVTLVV
+752 ATINVVLPV
-763 PPDAADRAQASNG
+763 PPDAADRARAANG
-776 GVLVVHVGRSA
+776 GALIVHVGRSA
-787 DPRDQRAIEV
+787 DPRDQRNIEI

>member
-1 VLGDRIAAGARRATD
+1 MPGDGIATGARR
-16 GQDGGTGSPA
+16 TGAPDAAAPANVPA
-26 DADARTDTGSPA
+26 DASDAA
-38 DADALT
+38 D
-44 DTGGPA
+44 P
-50 DARTDTGSPADADA
+50 
-64 RTGTGSPADADART
+64 
-78 DTGDPIDA
+78 

-109 DAPPIGGLIG
+109 DAPPISGLIG

-169 DPELEQRI
+169 DTELEQRV

-214 EDSHVLG
+214 EDSHLLG
-221 EMGAALVRGVECHVM
+221 EMGAALVRGVQRHVM

-244 NSIEDN
+244 NSIEDG
-250 RFRVDV
+250 RFRLDV

-262 LRDIYLPHFRRVVDE
+262 LHDIYLPHFRRVVNE

-288 VNGSYCGHHRHLITE
+288 VNGTYCGHHQHLITE
-303 ILKGEWGFDGLVMS
+303 VLKGDWGFDGFVMS
-317 DFVLGVRSAD
+317 DFVFGVRSAD

-332 LDLEMPFRLRF
+332 MDLEMPFRLRF

-352 GWVPPG
+352 GWVPPQ

-367 LRQQLRFGRGNGRQ
+367 LRQQLRFGGKEGR
-381 DDRFREENAYGTDQ
+381 YGLEH
-395 VASVRHR
+395 VVSVKHR
-402 TLAREAAE
+402 TLAREVAE
-410 RSIVLLRNRV
+410 RSFVLLRNRV
-420 LRRIDE
+420 LGRIDE
-426 AERMGDGAGPT
+426 AEDMGEGAGPTDQDGAGPT
-437 DENPGGP
+437 G
-444 ANANGDAPAGGEWRR
+444 ATNGDAPAGGEWRR

-469 SLAVFGQLAALPVTG
+469 SLAVFGTLAARPVTG

-516 QRGNDLS
+516 QRGEDLG
-523 AAGFTASRA
+523 AAGFAASRA

-551 GHVPRAHG
+551 R
-559 RSGRGGDRKELTL
+559 RGGDRKQLTL

-583 AAANRRTIVVLI
+583 AAGNRRAIVVLI
-595 GGSAIVTEAWREQA
+595 GGSAIVTDAWREQV
-609 GAILMAWYPGM
+609 GAILMAWYPGI

-632 EVNPGGRLPCTWPRS
+632 DVNPGGRLPCTWPRS
-647 AEQLPPFDPG
+647 AEQLAPFDPG
-657 ATTVRYGPLHGYR
+657 ATSVRYGPLHGYR
-670 LMQATERAPAF
+670 LMQATERSPAF
-681 PFGFGLSYATFKHGR
+681 PFGFGLSYTTFGHGR
-696 LTGRRTW
+696 LTGRRSW
-703 DGTITVTVPV
+703 DGSITVTVPV
-713 TNTGTCAGD
+713 TNTGTRAGD
-722 EVVQLYLDEALGSDP
+722 EVVQLYLDEPLGSDP
-737 RPLRALRG
+737 RALRALRG
-745 FRRVTVA
+745 FRRVTVP
-752 PGATVNVTLVV
+752 PGATVNVTLPV
-763 PPDAADRAQASNG
+763 PPDGADRAQAANG

-787 DPRDQRAIEV
+787 DPRDQRAIEI

>member
-1 VLGDRIAAGARRATD
+1 VPGDGIATGARR
-16 GQDGGTGSPA
+16 TGAPEA
-26 DADARTDTGSPA
+26 AAAIPPDAA
-38 DADALT
+38 
-44 DTGGPA
+44 
-50 DARTDTGSPADADA
+50 
-64 RTGTGSPADADART
+64 
-78 DTGDPIDA
+78 DA

-109 DAPPIGGLIG
+109 DTPPISGLIG

-169 DPELEQRI
+169 DTDLEQRI
-177 GDAIGIECR
+177 GDAIGVECR

-214 EDSHVLG
+214 EDSHLLG
-221 EMGAALVRGVECHVM
+221 EMGAALVRGVQRHVM

-244 NSIEDN
+244 NSIEDS

-256 RIDEDD
+256 RVDEDD

-288 VNGSYCGHHRHLITE
+288 VNGSHCGHHHHLITE
-303 ILKGEWGFDGLVMS
+303 ILKGEWGFDGFVMS

-343 RRLARLARS
+343 RRLARLTRS
-352 GWVPPG
+352 GWVPHQ
-358 RIDDAALRI
+358 RVDDAAVRI
-367 LRQQLRFGRGNGRQ
+367 LRQQLRFGEN
-381 DDRFREENAYGTDQ
+381 DRYRLEQ
-395 VASVRHR
+395 VAGAEHR
-402 TLAREAAE
+402 ALAREAAE

-420 LRRIDE
+420 LGRI
-426 AERMGDGAGPT
+426 AETEDMGSGAGPT
-437 DENPGGP
+437 DEDTGGP
-444 ANANGDAPAGGEWRR
+444 ATATNGDAPAGGEWRR
-459 VLPLDPGSVE
+459 VLPLDPHSVE
-469 SLAVFGQLAALPVTG
+469 SLAVFGRLAALPVTG

-495 VATVLDGLQAVGE
+495 VVTLLDGLQGAGE

-516 QRGNDLS
+516 QQGQDLG
-523 AAGFTASRA
+523 AAGFAASRA

-540 YTHRDEGENVL
+540 YTHRDEGEKVL
-551 GHVPRAHG
+551 R
-559 RSGRGGDRKELTL
+559 RGGDRKQLTL
-572 RPEDERLIRTV
+572 HPEDERLIRTV
-583 AAANRRTIVVLI
+583 AATNRRTIVVLI
-595 GGSAIVTEAWREQA
+595 GGSAIVTDAWREQV

-632 EVNPGGRLPCTWPRS
+632 DVNPGGRLPCTWPRS

-657 ATTVRYGPLHGYR
+657 ATSIHYGPLHGYR
-670 LMQATERAPAF
+670 LMQATERSPAF
-681 PFGFGLSYATFKHGR
+681 PFGFGLSYTTFEHGR
-696 LTGRRTW
+696 PVGRRSW
-703 DGTITVTVPV
+703 DGTIAVTVPV
-713 TNTGTCAGD
+713 TNSGTCIGD
-722 EVVQLYLDEALGSDP
+722 EVVQLYLDEPLGSDP

-752 PGATVNVTLVV
+752 PGATMNVTLPV
-763 PPDAADRAQASNG
+763 PPDAADRAEAAND

-787 DPRDQRAIEV
+787 DPRDQRPIEI

>member
-1 VLGDRIAAGARRATD
+1 VVGDGIATGARRT
-16 GQDGGTGSPA
+16 A
-26 DADARTDTGSPA
+26 DAGA
-38 DADALT
+38 DAAADSPTDAN
-44 DTGGPA
+44 
-50 DARTDTGSPADADA
+50 R
-64 RTGTGSPADADART
+64 
-78 DTGDPIDA
+78 

-109 DAPPIGGLIG
+109 DTPPVSGLIG

-169 DPELEQRI
+169 DTDLEQRI
-177 GDAIGIECR
+177 GDAIGVECR

-214 EDSHVLG
+214 EDSHLLG
-221 EMGAALVRGVECHVM
+221 EMGAALVRGVQRHVM

-244 NSIEDN
+244 NSIEDS

-256 RIDEDD
+256 RADEDD

-288 VNGSYCGHHRHLITE
+288 VNGSYCGHHHHLITE
-303 ILKGEWGFDGLVMS
+303 VLKGEWGFDGFVMS

-352 GWVPPG
+352 GWVPPE

-367 LRQQLRFGRGNGRQ
+367 LRQQLRFGDEEGRYTLQ
-381 DDRFREENAYGTDQ
+381 Q
-395 VASVRHR
+395 VAGAEHR
-402 TLAREAAE
+402 ALAQEVAE

-420 LRRIDE
+420 LGRIDE
-426 AERMGDGAGPT
+426 AEDMGSGAGPT
-437 DENPGGP
+437 NEDSNGP
-444 ANANGDAPAGGEWRR
+444 ANATNGDAPARGEWRR

-469 SLAVFGQLAALPVTG
+469 SLAVFGRLAALPATG
-484 DRGSSHVRAPS
+484 DLGSSHVRAPS
-495 VATVLDGLQAVGE
+495 VATMLDGLHAVGE
-508 RHVIDVRY
+508 RHIIDVRY
-516 QRGNDLS
+516 QPGEDLN
-523 AAGFTASRA
+523 AAGFAASKV

-551 GHVPRAHG
+551 R
-559 RSGRGGDRKELTL
+559 RGGDRKRLTL
-572 RPEDERLIRTV
+572 RSEDERLIRTV

-595 GGSAIVTEAWREQA
+595 GGSAIVTDAWREQV

-632 EVNPGGRLPCTWPRS
+632 DVNPGGRLPCTWPRS

-657 ATTVRYGPLHGYR
+657 ATSVRYGPLHGYR
-670 LMQATERAPAF
+670 LMQATERSPAF
-681 PFGFGLSYATFKHGR
+681 PFGFGLSYTTFEHGR
-696 LTGRRTW
+696 LTARRSW

-713 TNTGTCAGD
+713 TNTGTWIGD
-722 EVVQLYLDEALGSDP
+722 EVVQLYLDESLGSDP

-752 PGATVNVTLVV
+752 PRATINVTLPV
-763 PPDAADRAQASNG
+763 PPDAADRAQAANN

-787 DPRDQRAIEV
+787 DPRDQRAIEI